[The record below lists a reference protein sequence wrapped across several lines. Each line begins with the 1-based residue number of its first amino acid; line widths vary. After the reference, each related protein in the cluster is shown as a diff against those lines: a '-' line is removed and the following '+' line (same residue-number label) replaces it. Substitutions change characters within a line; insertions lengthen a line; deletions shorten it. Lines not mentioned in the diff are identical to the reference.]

1 MFGDVVYTME
11 SLPYILPIVMLTFA
25 IGLAVAVKMLSIKSI
40 IGGCTIGA
48 LSLFMIGCSV
58 FMMIISSGFEAKLLV
73 KDQEIADMVDWKY
86 KHMDELSLIIGQQRI
101 PDDEHVALIKQLNSY
116 GWQINNYSI
125 QLLKDAHQALETLK
139 QENGVART
147 RYLLKGVPS
156 SVDRKLVEMGLRNV
170 GFRIVPFKEQEE
182 VPENANALYFGQN
195 VDIDSIKMAALTLM
209 QAGIE
214 LKSIKAFPKPTR
226 GNVRAIKL
234 DWSKY
239 FDTRQPLTVVAVV
252 ESKGFK

>member
-1 MFGDVVYTME
+1 ME
-11 SLPYILPIVMLTFA
+11 SLPYILPIVMLLFA
-25 IGLAVAVKMLSIKSI
+25 AGLAVAVKMLSIKSI

-48 LSLFMIGCSV
+48 LALFMICCSI
-58 FMMIISSGFEAKLLV
+58 FMMIVSSGFEERIAV
-73 KDQEIADMVDWKY
+73 KDQEITDMVAWKY
-86 KHMDELSLIIGQQRI
+86 KHLDEMSLIIGQQRT
-101 PDDEHVALIKQLNSY
+101 PDDEHVALLKKLNGY
-116 GWQINNYSI
+116 GWQINNHSI
-125 QLLKDAHQALETLK
+125 RLLQDAHQALEVLR
-139 QENGVART
+139 QENGIART

-156 SVDRKLVEMGLRNV
+156 SVERKLVEMGLRNV

-182 VPENANALYFGQN
+182 VPANANALYFGQN
-195 VDIDSIKMAALTLM
+195 VDPDSIKMAALTLM

-239 FDTRQPLTVVAVV
+239 FDTRQPLTVAAVV